1 MDGKKNLEN
10 GNVSIYTSYS
20 HGGNGDS
27 RSEVTHLIRKTNR
40 LHTVVTPPCAL
51 SYPQTWHPSHFD
63 FKKIFSGRVEKNK
76 SLGAPVNSSV
86 WGVHSSEQLSF
97 ENCLYCS
104 RLPIAQSGGCV
115 KSIKQGI
122 TG

>member
-40 LHTVVTPPCAL
+40 LHTVVTPSCAL

-63 FKKIFSGRVEKNK
+63 FKKIFSGWVEKNK